1 MDPSLAPRI
10 IRKQPYNYKT
20 DVWSLGVLLYE
31 MAALKRPFLGTLET
45 LPKIIIKGDAWL
57 SLAQMGWAWGE
68 GLPVAFWLHSWVV
81 AMHGV
86 VALVTGG
93 FTTCHPNGS

>member
-1 MDPSLAPRI
+1 MSFCTCGTLAPRI

-57 SLAQMGWAWGE
+57 SLAQLGDGMGMG
-68 GLPVAFWLHSWVV
+68 
-81 AMHGV
+81 
-86 VALVTGG
+86 
-93 FTTCHPNGS
+93 